1 MRNLKRALSL
11 ALSTVML
18 LGMMVVGTGASYAD
32 VDAQDNLEAI
42 EVLQMVG
49 IMTGDENGNFN
60 PDKNVTRNEMAVI
73 MCNLLDLNK
82 GGVNPFTDVP
92 AWADPYVSAC
102 YANGIIAGIS
112 ADKFGGESNVT
123 TAQASLMVMKAL
135 GYFGYQGEFGDNWTV
150 ATIKQG
156 TKIDL
161 FDGIDAGATAAL
173 SRSEVAQLVLNALE
187 SPLVVVTEQGG
198 LDVSGNGISVSQ
210 KPTYTYAYAAKRDG
224 INYNNAN
231 NSLDSAKY
239 QELTEK
245 LFGNKLKKTSTGVDA
260 FGRPATKWTYGTDSV
275 TAPEGADLTYTAE
288 VKGKTI
294 YADLGKVNPDQ
305 VVYWEDGRQVDS
317 QKASVMP
324 TEFDIAS
331 GNEKKVG
338 GNGTVVEVYYN
349 DEEAETVA
357 TVVVINTYVAEVVD
371 CDKNDDDKYDISI
384 DGESKKFESEVAFKD
399 EDVVLYTKTLTA
411 GGATDEIKSM
421 ALAEKV
427 TGEVTR
433 VKNADSFVLDGTTY
447 KYAKAFEG
455 SKLTAT
461 AVDFDVDVYTDA
473 YGYVVKLDNSKASTN
488 YAVVVG
494 TSNGVWNDNDEFAQ
508 VKLLFPDGTV
518 SVVDVDTVK
527 GLKENAKLAKNT
539 IVTYTVNSDDEYTLT
554 VCSDAMATSTGAL
567 KVEQGKATVTV
578 NGKTYTATSKTEFF
592 LYNSADKEYTT
603 YTGIKNVSDLASTTG
618 GYQVACVAD
627 GTVLKAVYV
636 YAGVDVT
643 DNTSDSATFIYVKG
657 NEKEI
662 KDTDLGNYYTFK
674 AVVDGKITE
683 INVSSKLVSGE
694 NPTFQVDGETN
705 HKGYIVSKI
714 KTNGDDIVT
723 AATVE
728 KTDIGE
734 DGKLVLDGNGD
745 GYIVGKVSVKKAEDD
760 VITIAGIGLAYA
772 DDVDVFEYNI
782 DDGEFVSKTIGS
794 LKTTSYDI
802 FVQIDDSVVVGIYY
816 IK

>member
-18 LGMMVVGTGASYAD
+18 LGMMVVGTSASYAD

-42 EVLQMVG
+42 EVLQMTG

-92 AWADPYVSAC
+92 TWADPYVSAC

-245 LFGNKLKKTSTGVDA
+245 LFGNKLKKTSTGEDA

-288 VKGKTI
+288 VKGKEI
-294 YADLGKVNPDQ
+294 YNDLGKVTPKSIT
-305 VVYWEDGRQVDS
+305 YIEDGYTKTEDYTNGDTPAELTLKSDDS
-317 QKASVMP
+317 AK
-324 TEFDIAS
+324 I
-331 GNEKKVG
+331 G

-349 DEEAETVA
+349 DETENTYA
-357 TVVVINTYVAEVVD
+357 TIVVINSYVGEVND
-371 CDKNDDDKYDISI
+371 CDKNDDDKYDIVL
-384 DGESKKFESEVAFKD
+384 DNGKKFESAVDFD
-399 EDVVLYTKTLTA
+399 YEDIVLYTMAKT
-411 GGATDEIKSM
+411 DVKSM
-421 ALAEKV
+421 VLADKT

-433 VKNADSFVLDGTTY
+433 VKNADSFVLDGETY

-494 TSNGVWNDNDEFAQ
+494 VAGAGWDENDSTKE

-518 SVVDVDTVK
+518 EVVTAEK
-527 GLKENAKLAKNT
+527 WTGTLAKNS
-539 IVTYTVNSDDEYTLT
+539 IVTYTVNSDDEYNL
-554 VCSDAMATSTGAL
+554 VVKDAAEAATGAL
-567 KVEQGKATVTV
+567 KVSNGKATVTV
-578 NGKTYTATSKTEFF
+578 DGETYTATSKTEFF
-592 LYNSADKEYTT
+592 LYDSTDKEYTT
-603 YTGIKNVSDLASTTG
+603 YTGIKNVSSLAAADNYS
-618 GYQVACVAD
+618 VAVVETND
-627 GTVLKAVYV
+627 VLKAVYIMSS
-636 YAGVDVT
+636 VDVV
-643 DNTSDSATFIYVKG
+643 DNQADTAAFFYVKG
-657 NEKEI
+657 DEKLI
-662 KDTDLGNYYTFK
+662 KDTDLGDYYEVK
-674 AVVDGKITE
+674 AVI
-683 INVSSKLVSGE
+683 
-694 NPTFQVDGETN
+694 DGEATT
-705 HKGYIVSKI
+705 KMVSTSVYAAFGKESAIVSKI
-714 KTNGDDIVT
+714 KTNDDEIITGVT
-723 AATVE
+723 IETNDAQ
-728 KTDIGE
+728 
-734 DGKLVLDGNGD
+734 LDSNGD
-745 GYIVGKVSVKKAEDD
+745 GYKIGALAVEKAEDD
-760 VITIAGIGLAYA
+760 VIGIAGTGYAYA
-772 DDVDVFEYNI
+772 DDATIFEYNA
-782 DDGEFVSKTIGS
+782 DDGFVSKTISS
-794 LKTTSYDI
+794 LKTQTYNNM
-802 FVQIDDSVVVGIYY
+802 FVQIDDNTVIAIFYV
-816 IK
+816 K